1 MENKFIFQTSCI
13 SLVPVLGTSVS
24 VIRVDQSNHKR
35 VIALYVTALTLFS
48 NVSQATP
55 TGGEVVSG
63 TGSITQSAATT
74 TVKQATQNLSVNWKS
89 FNVAPQEVVNFVQ
102 PSTSSIAVNRIL
114 DTSGS
119 QILGSINANGQVY
132 LINPNGILFGQG
144 AQVNVRGL
152 VASALDFND
161 DQLSDN
167 AKGFFGNGTGS
178 IINQGNLTA
187 ANGGYVALLGSS
199 VTNQGLIKSP
209 QGSVML
215 GAGNNVTL
223 SFENNNLLK
232 MQVNQSLLDTLAE
245 NGGLIQTAGGQVIM
259 NAGAKNTLQASVVN
273 NTGVIEAHTLDSQT
287 GKIILL
293 SGMELGTT
301 DVSGTLD
308 ASAPNGGNGG
318 FIDTSAA
325 HVKIIDGVKVSTLSI
340 EGNNGTWLIDPADFN
355 IGSAADGAVSN
366 ISGATLSS
374 NLGSTDVV
382 ILSSGGTADGSGDIN
397 VNEAVSWSANKL
409 TLTAAKD
416 VNINAVMT
424 ANGSSTL
431 ALNTGTTNGGDAF
444 VTGGHVKVGMDL
456 DGFLG
461 RVDFEGA
468 GTSILSINGAAYN
481 VLNTK
486 AELRAM
492 AGTGNFALGANLDF
506 TSEANFVPIAGF
518 ANNFNGLGHTIT
530 GMNIAGA
537 SAANTGMIKVA
548 GAASDIRNVGLV
560 GGVVSAG
567 GAGTGGLAGSGT
579 AGVISHSYNTGAV
592 TGAAGTGGLVG
603 SMTTGKILN
612 SFTKGAVTGAAG
624 TGGLVGTITT
634 GLVDKSYATG
644 AILGAA
650 GTGGLIGSST
660 GVVNESYAT
669 GSVQGNDGTGGLTG
683 TTTSNTSNSYA
694 TGSVAG
700 ATGVGG
706 LLGTNTG
713 NLTNNYAS
721 GVVTG
726 NVSVGGLI
734 GTTPAPSV
742 SAGILINNFWDTTS
756 NAHAIGNSTTPTGTM
771 GVTSE
776 QLTNSGFSTITESS
790 GSGSIWDFVSTW
802 LLVDGASPMLRN
814 TLPKLVVTS
823 NVQANI
829 YSGEAYTL
837 VNSGLQYSVD
847 LNDTQPA
854 YLNGLTLTNIGTSN
868 AVVDVGTYS
877 IKGRYAGQAR
887 YNISYVNDVLTINPK
902 TVSLSANKTY
912 DGNTNL
918 TSAVSISTGIG
929 TETLSYTAATAS
941 DANVVTA
948 SKYINSITL
957 EDGLNGG
964 KATNYILPA
973 LDAANAAAT
982 ITTKALTV
990 SGLTASNKVYDGNTN
1005 AGTID
1010 STTGLTLTGL
1020 VSGDIV
1026 TVAATGTFDTKNV
1039 GVDKTITLT
1048 STNSGADVTNYNI
1061 TDQAT
1066 YNLADITPKALTVS
1080 GLSASNK
1087 VYDGD
1092 TEAGVIDGTG
1102 VTLTGLVSGDA
1113 LAVAA
1118 SGTFDTKNVGVD
1130 KTITLT
1136 SVYSGADVGNYTIA
1150 DQATY
1155 SLADI
1160 TPKALTVSGLTASDK
1175 IYDGNTNAGTIDS
1188 TTGLTL
1194 TGLVTS
1200 DTVAVAATGTF
1211 DTKNVGVDKT
1221 ITLTSV
1227 NSGVDVDNYTITD
1240 QSTYNLADITTKA
1253 LSAVVNAANKV
1264 YDGLT
1269 TATATLSLS
1278 GMVGAETLTTS
1289 SVGSTFN
1296 DKNVADTK
1304 TVTINSS
1311 NLGNG
1316 TNGGLATNYSLATG
1330 QTGVANITTKALVVS
1345 GLSASDKV
1353 YDGNTGAGS
1362 IDVTTG
1368 LTLTGL
1374 VVGDNVTV
1382 AATGVF
1388 DTKNAGVDKII
1399 TLTSTNSGDDVG
1411 NYAITDQATYSLAD
1425 ITTRALSVT
1434 GLAASNKI
1442 YDGNTVAAIT
1452 GTATVAALDGD
1463 DVSISGSSIGA
1474 FDNKNVGTTKAIT
1487 ITGNNLSGA
1496 DADNYN
1502 VGQQTGLTA
1511 DVTAK
1516 ALTVSGLTAN
1526 DRAYDRTRDAGT
1538 INTTEVIFTGLVSGD
1553 EVTVAAT
1560 GTFDTKNK
1568 GVDKTITLISSNSGA
1583 DVGNYTITDQA
1594 TYSLADITTRALTVS
1609 GLSASNKPYD
1619 GNTAAVLT
1627 GTPTVTALDGDDVSI
1642 SGSSNGNFDN
1652 KHVGNGKAIT
1662 ITGNSL
1668 SGFDSSNYNVGQQM
1682 GLTADVT
1689 TKGLTV
1695 SGLTAN
1701 DKVYDGTT
1709 DAGTINTTGLNLTG
1723 LVTGDTVAV
1732 AATGTFDTKNVGVDK
1747 TITLT
1752 SVNSG
1757 ADAGNYTITAQAT
1770 YSLAD
1775 ITTKALSVIATA
1787 ANKIYDSMSTASAT
1801 LSLSGMVGAE
1811 TLTTSSVGS
1820 TFNDKNVASNK
1831 TVTINTANLGNG
1843 ANGGLASNYSL
1854 ATGQTTLAN
1863 ITSKALTVSGLTAS
1877 NKVYDGNAAAALTGT
1892 ATVTALSGDDVSIN
1906 GTSTGAF
1913 DNKNVGNTKA
1923 ITITG
1928 NSLSGADA
1936 ANYNVGQQMGLTA
1949 DVTTKTLTVSGLTT
1963 NDKVYDSTTDA
1974 GTIDT
1979 AGLVLT
1985 GLVAGDIVAVSA
1997 TGTFDTKNVGV
2008 DKTITLTSTNS
2019 GADVGNY
2026 TITDQATYSLA
2037 DITTRAIT
2045 LSGLSASNKTYDG
2058 NTVASITGT
2067 VSVNALGGDDVS
2079 ISGSSTGA
2087 FDNKNVDNAKAI
2099 TISGNSLSGN
2109 DAANYTVGQQTGL
2122 TADVTAKGLTVSGLV
2137 ASDKVYDGTTDAGT
2151 IDMTGLNLAGLV
2163 VGDLVAVAAT
2173 GTFDTK
2179 NVGVDKTIT
2188 LTSVNSGADVGNYL
2202 ITDQATLSQ
2211 ADITTKDLTVSGLTA
2226 NDKVYDRTT
2235 DAGTIDMTGL
2245 ILTGLVAGDTV
2256 AVAATGSFD
2265 TKNVGVDKTITLTSN
2280 NSGADVGNYAITDQA
2295 TYGLADITTR
2305 ALTVS
2310 GLSASNKIYDGNTAA
2325 AITGTAVVTA
2335 LSGDN
2340 VSISGSSTGTFDTK
2354 HVDNA
2359 KAITISGN
2367 SLSGNDAANYTVG
2380 QQTGLTA
2387 DVTAKALNIS
2397 GIAASDK
2404 VYDGTTDAGT
2414 IDMTGI
2420 NLTGL
2425 VAGDTVAVATSGTFD
2440 TKNVGVNK
2448 TITLTSINSGA
2459 DVGNYTISGQA
2470 TYSLANITTKA
2481 LSAVA
2486 SAANKVYD
2494 VMTTASAT
2502 LSLSGMVGAET
2513 LTTSSVG
2520 STFNDK
2526 NVANDKTVTINSAN
2540 LGNGANGGLATN
2552 YSLATG
2558 QTALADITQKSLTV
2572 SGLTAS
2578 DKVYDGNTVAALTG
2592 TATVTILGGD
2602 TVTLT
2607 GISAG
2612 AFANKNIG
2620 INKAV
2625 TVSGNSL
2632 IGEDAANYTLVQQA
2646 GLSADISIL
2655 KEEAIISDNEAII
2668 LPILMP
2674 TGCVFVSSLGS
2685 QPKGGVKSKA
2695 RRGVSGL
2702 ALTNLNDLSMSG
2714 SKTLKCG

>member
-1 MENKFIFQTSCI
+1 
-13 SLVPVLGTSVS
+13 
-24 VIRVDQSNHKR
+24 
-35 VIALYVTALTLFS
+35 
-48 NVSQATP
+48 
-55 TGGEVVSG
+55 
-63 TGSITQSAATT
+63 
-74 TVKQATQNLSVNWKS
+74 
-89 FNVAPQEVVNFVQ
+89 
-102 PSTSSIAVNRIL
+102 
-114 DTSGS
+114 
-119 QILGSINANGQVY
+119 
-132 LINPNGILFGQG
+132 
-144 AQVNVRGL
+144 
-152 VASALDFND
+152 
-161 DQLSDN
+161 
-167 AKGFFGNGTGS
+167 
-178 IINQGNLTA
+178 
-187 ANGGYVALLGSS
+187 
-199 VTNQGLIKSP
+199 
-209 QGSVML
+209 ML

-308 ASAPNGGNGG
+308 ASAPDGGNGG

-431 ALNTGTTNGGDAF
+431 ALNTATTNGGDAF

-823 NVQANI
+823 KVQTNI

-847 LNDTQPA
+847 LNDTQQA

-964 KATNYILPA
+964 KATNYILPT

-1066 YNLADITPKALTVS
+1066 YNLADITPKALTVG
-1080 GLSASNK
+1080 GLTAINK

-1150 DQATY
+1150 DQTTY

-1194 TGLVTS
+1194 TGLVTG

-1269 TATATLSLS
+1269 TATA
-1278 GMVGAETLTTS
+1278 
-1289 SVGSTFN
+1289 N
-1296 DKNVADTK
+1296 
-1304 TVTINSS
+1304 TVT
-1311 NLGNG
+1311 
-1316 TNGGLATNYSLATG
+1316 
-1330 QTGVANITTKALVVS
+1330 QWH
-1345 GLSASDKV
+1345 
-1353 YDGNTGAGS
+1353 DG
-1362 IDVTTG
+1362 
-1368 LTLTGL
+1368 
-1374 VVGDNVTV
+1374 
-1382 AATGVF
+1382 
-1388 DTKNAGVDKII
+1388 
-1399 TLTSTNSGDDVG
+1399 
-1411 NYAITDQATYSLAD
+1411 
-1425 ITTRALSVT
+1425 
-1434 GLAASNKI
+1434 
-1442 YDGNTVAAIT
+1442 
-1452 GTATVAALDGD
+1452 
-1463 DVSISGSSIGA
+1463 
-1474 FDNKNVGTTKAIT
+1474 
-1487 ITGNNLSGA
+1487 
-1496 DADNYN
+1496 
-1502 VGQQTGLTA
+1502 
-1511 DVTAK
+1511 
-1516 ALTVSGLTAN
+1516 
-1526 DRAYDRTRDAGT
+1526 
-1538 INTTEVIFTGLVSGD
+1538 
-1553 EVTVAAT
+1553 
-1560 GTFDTKNK
+1560 
-1568 GVDKTITLISSNSGA
+1568 
-1583 DVGNYTITDQA
+1583 
-1594 TYSLADITTRALTVS
+1594 
-1609 GLSASNKPYD
+1609 
-1619 GNTAAVLT
+1619 
-1627 GTPTVTALDGDDVSI
+1627 
-1642 SGSSNGNFDN
+1642 
-1652 KHVGNGKAIT
+1652 
-1662 ITGNSL
+1662 
-1668 SGFDSSNYNVGQQM
+1668 
-1682 GLTADVT
+1682 
-1689 TKGLTV
+1689 
-1695 SGLTAN
+1695 
-1701 DKVYDGTT
+1701 
-1709 DAGTINTTGLNLTG
+1709 
-1723 LVTGDTVAV
+1723 
-1732 AATGTFDTKNVGVDK
+1732 
-1747 TITLT
+1747 
-1752 SVNSG
+1752 
-1757 ADAGNYTITAQAT
+1757 
-1770 YSLAD
+1770 
-1775 ITTKALSVIATA
+1775 
-1787 ANKIYDSMSTASAT
+1787 
-1801 LSLSGMVGAE
+1801 
-1811 TLTTSSVGS
+1811 
-1820 TFNDKNVASNK
+1820 
-1831 TVTINTANLGNG
+1831 
-1843 ANGGLASNYSL
+1843 
-1854 ATGQTTLAN
+1854 
-1863 ITSKALTVSGLTAS
+1863 
-1877 NKVYDGNAAAALTGT
+1877 
-1892 ATVTALSGDDVSIN
+1892 
-1906 GTSTGAF
+1906 
-1913 DNKNVGNTKA
+1913 
-1923 ITITG
+1923 
-1928 NSLSGADA
+1928 
-1936 ANYNVGQQMGLTA
+1936 
-1949 DVTTKTLTVSGLTT
+1949 
-1963 NDKVYDSTTDA
+1963 
-1974 GTIDT
+1974 
-1979 AGLVLT
+1979 
-1985 GLVAGDIVAVSA
+1985 
-1997 TGTFDTKNVGV
+1997 
-2008 DKTITLTSTNS
+2008 
-2019 GADVGNY
+2019 
-2026 TITDQATYSLA
+2026 
-2037 DITTRAIT
+2037 
-2045 LSGLSASNKTYDG
+2045 
-2058 NTVASITGT
+2058 
-2067 VSVNALGGDDVS
+2067 
-2079 ISGSSTGA
+2079 
-2087 FDNKNVDNAKAI
+2087 
-2099 TISGNSLSGN
+2099 
-2109 DAANYTVGQQTGL
+2109 
-2122 TADVTAKGLTVSGLV
+2122 
-2137 ASDKVYDGTTDAGT
+2137 
-2151 IDMTGLNLAGLV
+2151 
-2163 VGDLVAVAAT
+2163 
-2173 GTFDTK
+2173 
-2179 NVGVDKTIT
+2179 
-2188 LTSVNSGADVGNYL
+2188 
-2202 ITDQATLSQ
+2202 
-2211 ADITTKDLTVSGLTA
+2211 
-2226 NDKVYDRTT
+2226 
-2235 DAGTIDMTGL
+2235 
-2245 ILTGLVAGDTV
+2245 
-2256 AVAATGSFD
+2256 
-2265 TKNVGVDKTITLTSN
+2265 
-2280 NSGADVGNYAITDQA
+2280 
-2295 TYGLADITTR
+2295 
-2305 ALTVS
+2305 
-2310 GLSASNKIYDGNTAA
+2310 
-2325 AITGTAVVTA
+2325 
-2335 LSGDN
+2335 
-2340 VSISGSSTGTFDTK
+2340 
-2354 HVDNA
+2354 
-2359 KAITISGN
+2359 
-2367 SLSGNDAANYTVG
+2367 
-2380 QQTGLTA
+2380 
-2387 DVTAKALNIS
+2387 
-2397 GIAASDK
+2397 
-2404 VYDGTTDAGT
+2404 
-2414 IDMTGI
+2414 
-2420 NLTGL
+2420 
-2425 VAGDTVAVATSGTFD
+2425 
-2440 TKNVGVNK
+2440 
-2448 TITLTSINSGA
+2448 
-2459 DVGNYTISGQA
+2459 
-2470 TYSLANITTKA
+2470 
-2481 LSAVA
+2481 
-2486 SAANKVYD
+2486 
-2494 VMTTASAT
+2494 
-2502 LSLSGMVGAET
+2502 
-2513 LTTSSVG
+2513 
-2520 STFNDK
+2520 
-2526 NVANDKTVTINSAN
+2526 
-2540 LGNGANGGLATN
+2540 
-2552 YSLATG
+2552 
-2558 QTALADITQKSLTV
+2558 
-2572 SGLTAS
+2572 
-2578 DKVYDGNTVAALTG
+2578 
-2592 TATVTILGGD
+2592 
-2602 TVTLT
+2602 
-2607 GISAG
+2607 
-2612 AFANKNIG
+2612 
-2620 INKAV
+2620 
-2625 TVSGNSL
+2625 
-2632 IGEDAANYTLVQQA
+2632 
-2646 GLSADISIL
+2646 
-2655 KEEAIISDNEAII
+2655 
-2668 LPILMP
+2668 
-2674 TGCVFVSSLGS
+2674 C
-2685 QPKGGVKSKA
+2685 
-2695 RRGVSGL
+2695 
-2702 ALTNLNDLSMSG
+2702 
-2714 SKTLKCG
+2714 